1 MALPRTRLAGAAQPP
16 RPLPDRVRAASL
28 RGFVSLVTELGGRP
42 EQLLRDHALS
52 TAGLGDGEAP
62 VPYSA
67 VIGVLEDAASALN
80 CPDFGLLLS
89 RRQDIDVL
97 GPAAMI
103 MRYSETVGE
112 ALAAIST
119 WLFVHTPAASI
130 GISEVGGDDVLLT
143 YEVLLPG
150 LRGRRQIID
159 LSLGLAQSHLEML
172 LGERFRARQ
181 VRLGYRRPASTAA
194 LRGRFGPALVFDSAL
209 SGIAVPTAS
218 LAGPVPT
225 ANANYRRV
233 VLDYL
238 QAQRLKRGNSVA
250 RRVRQLVGQLLPTGR
265 MSLASVAEVLG
276 TTPRTLQRRLGSEGA
291 AFRQLVDEERRAR
304 VADYLADTD
313 APLARIAGMLGYSDQ
328 SAFNKAFL
336 RWYGVP
342 PGQWR
347 ENPGRR
353 PSTDHSG

>member
-1 MALPRTRLAGAAQPP
+1 MAPPRDSLEPSARLPRPP
-16 RPLPDRVRAASL
+16 PDRVRAASL
-28 RGFVSLVTELGGRP
+28 QGFVSLVTELGGHP
-42 EQLLRDHALS
+42 EHLLRGHALS
-52 TAGLGDGEAP
+52 IAGLADGETP

-67 VIGVLEDAASALN
+67 VIGVLEDAATALN

-112 ALAAIST
+112 ALEAIST

-172 LGERFRARQ
+172 LGERFRGRQ

-225 ANANYRRV
+225 ANPNYRRV

-238 QAQRLKRGNSVA
+238 QTQRLDRGKSVA

-265 MSLASVAEVLG
+265 MSLEAVAEVLG
-276 TTPRTLQRRLGSEGA
+276 TTPRTLQRRLGAEGA
-291 AFRQLVDEERRAR
+291 AFRRLVDEERRAR
-304 VADYLADTD
+304 VADYLVDTD

-342 PGQWR
+342 PGAWR
-347 ENPGRR
+347 EKHGRPVAAVR
-353 PSTDHSG
+353 SG

>member
-1 MALPRTRLAGAAQPP
+1 MTGTRAIPAPPP
-16 RPLPDRVRAASL
+16 RQPPDRVRAASL
-28 RGFVSLVTELGGRP
+28 QGFASLVTELGGQP
-42 EQLLRDHALS
+42 DNLLRARGLS
-52 TAGLGDGEAP
+52 AADFTDGETP

-67 VIGVLEDAASALN
+67 VIGVLEDSATALN

-89 RRQDIDVL
+89 SRQDIDVL

-112 ALAAIST
+112 ALEAIST

-143 YEVLLPG
+143 YDVLLPG
-150 LRGRRQIID
+150 LRGRRQITD

-181 VRLGYRRPASTAA
+181 VRLGYRRPGSTAA
-194 LRGRFGPALVFDSAL
+194 LRSRFGPALVFDSAL
-209 SGIAVPTAS
+209 NGIAVPTAS
-218 LAGPVPT
+218 LVRPVPS

-238 QAQRLKRGNSVA
+238 QTQRRHRGQGMD

-265 MSLASVAEVLG
+265 LSLEAVADVLG
-276 TTPRTLQRRLGSEGA
+276 TTPRTLQRRLAGEGA
-291 AFRQLVDEERRAR
+291 AFRRVVDDERRAR
-304 VADYLADTD
+304 VADYLLDTD

-328 SAFNKAFL
+328 SAFNKAFM
-336 RWYGVP
+336 RWYGMP

-347 ENPGRR
+347 ENRGGPGASAE
-353 PSTDHSG
+353 PG

>member
-1 MALPRTRLAGAAQPP
+1 MAEIRASLQTSAHPP
-16 RPLPDRVRAASL
+16 RQPVDRIRAASL
-28 RGFVSLVTELGGRP
+28 QGFASLVAELGGQP
-42 EQLLRDHALS
+42 EHLLRGRALS
-52 TAGLGDGEAP
+52 TPDLADGESP

-67 VIGVLEDAASALN
+67 VIGLLEEAATALA

-89 RRQDIDVL
+89 RRQHIDVL

-112 ALAAIST
+112 ALEAIST
-119 WLFVHTPAASI
+119 WLFVHTPAAGI
-130 GISEVGGDDVLLT
+130 GLSDVGGDDILLT

-194 LRGRFGPALVFDSAL
+194 LRSRFGPALVFDSAL
-209 SGIAVPTAS
+209 SAIAVPKAA
-218 LAGPVPT
+218 LQRPVPT

-238 QAQRLKRGNSVA
+238 HNQRLDRGRSVT

-265 MSLASVAEVLG
+265 MSLEAVAEVLG
-276 TTPRTLQRRLGSEGA
+276 TSPRTLQRRLVAEGA
-291 AFRQLVDEERRAR
+291 GFRRLVDDERRAR
-304 VADYLADTD
+304 VADYLLDTD

-328 SAFNKAFL
+328 SAFNKAFT
-336 RWYGVP
+336 RWYGIA

-347 ENPGRR
+347 EGHAGPARSAGPG
-353 PSTDHSG
+353 